1 MVTTRIL
8 VYCAFNRRNGIS
20 ESTLRPLERWEV
32 TLGCDGTTSGGT
44 KLGCGFASSQAR
56 LLLLAPRKLVWPMSV
71 KTAVEVF
78 PHLQVGEV
86 M

>member
-1 MVTTRIL
+1 MR
-8 VYCAFNRRNGIS
+8 IS

-32 TLGCDGTTSGGT
+32 TLGFDGTPGGGT
-44 KLGCGFASSQAR
+44 KHGCAFASSQAR
-56 LLLLAPRKLVWPMSV
+56 LLVLAPRKIAWWMSV

-78 PHLQVGEV
+78 PLLQVGEV